1 VNEDSVRES
10 AQAILDAIGSPAD
23 LTLVRCGHSA
33 AVELAT
39 AGGRR
44 LVRDEDETIKM
55 LGARRMSDTPGLDFN
70 EIDLEQLSS
79 VRGDTALLAGCD
91 FSRSHQDVAPRAL
104 AIAEM
109 RFRRVIVLP
118 CSADPSDETV
128 ADVLERTQ
136 ALVFA
141 REPESLR
148 VISRLCESRLAC
160 DCAFFYDFSP
170 FRDLPGRG
178 MLNAF
183 RSDLNYERLQPLP
196 DDNDDISAR
205 VLDVG
210 EWLDAIAPHE
220 AVRTDRAEVLIA
232 AALMGK
238 RVEFDDP
245 LDSSLQSIADW
256 ALGAFNVSR
265 IARDDPVVV
274 EPAELA
280 PGAARTL
287 ARLRDQARSTHAQL
301 NAEQQSRCRVSAVIL
316 TQGRPRFLRR
326 AIDSLED
333 AGAAVRAVVIDN
345 NSSAAA
351 APAIEAVCESRPD
364 TLLYRSEH
372 NLRCAGGRN
381 LGTSLTDAE
390 FVLFLDDDAELLPGA
405 LAHLVAELDADP
417 DTAAVTATLVRP
429 DGTIQHSGG
438 AVHVEQEIIN
448 FELLGDGLQF
458 ATEALPPSGPTGWIP
473 MTVALIRRD
482 VLLEQPIDEQM
493 SAYFEDN
500 VWSYDVSRT
509 RPRCFR
515 RSREALALHHL
526 VPKHASGED
535 FVSRAGIVRL
545 FSSYAHFYERHGAL
559 LGPWLFDH
567 VPELRAADGSCDRAA
582 ARLLMEL
589 VNAKGLDWILMEWMN
604 GDLDGLLRAGG
615 WHVALRANR
624 VWLEESRAEVERSR
638 ADADRARAEAEHF
651 AGQARTARAQTAHDA
666 HTISTLDAQLNA
678 ANLRL
683 RLVQESVTWQLFQR
697 TRHRV
702 FGFLGGES
710 SSGVAA
716 LQSSLRYVGRHLR
729 QREPVAVAQADRA
742 SPAPARPQA
751 RGPIE
756 LPTSE
761 QPNVSIVIPLYAHA
775 ELTRAA
781 LDSIRDSTQDVRYDV
796 ILVDDAADAGTKA
809 LLSQVRGATVI
820 TNDHNVGYIR
830 AIHRGVESA
839 RGRWLVLCN
848 NDIEVQPGW
857 LSALLACGESSPEVA
872 IVAPKYVSPDGA
884 LSEAGAVIWRDGTG
898 LNYGRGDA
906 PTSCHYEYRREI
918 DYGSAAA
925 LLVRRDFWLGVGG
938 FDERF
943 LPMYYEDT
951 DLCFEARARDLRV
964 MFEPRALVVHHEGAT
979 AGTDESSGHKRHQQS
994 NRPKFVEKWHERLE
1008 TEHLPNGTDGWLG
1021 ATARAGLRVLV
1032 VDHRTPM
1039 WDRESGALRMRGIL
1053 ESLLEL
1059 GCHVTFLPDNLLPMQ
1074 PYTRELQRLG
1084 IEVLYGIE
1092 IPGDLE
1098 RIVPGMSMVLLSRPQ
1113 VAAHWLDLVRERAP
1127 DALVVYDT
1135 VDLHWL
1141 REARRATVAVGPGQR
1156 ELVMTRKARA
1166 MRELELGLVRAC
1178 DATIVVTDNERDQ
1191 VLADVPDATVHVVPN
1206 VNRTREHV
1214 PGPEARTGVVFV
1226 GGFEH
1231 PPNLDAAVA
1240 LVRDV
1245 MPLVWRELP
1254 EVPVTIVG
1262 SDPPPEVTSLAGPR
1276 VTVAG
1281 WVPDLEPLLD
1291 RSQALVAPL
1300 TYGAGLKGKVTQA
1313 LASGLPVVTTPIG
1326 AEGLEATDGEELLI
1340 ATAPAD
1346 LAARVIR
1353 VLTDEQLW
1361 RQLSTSGRALASR
1374 TCSPSVM
1381 TARLGQLLDD
1391 AKALQPSAAATRG
1404 A

>member
-1 VNEDSVRES
+1 VGES
-10 AQAILDAIGSPAD
+10 GQAILDAVGTPGD
-23 LTLVRCGHSA
+23 LTLVRCALGP
-33 AVELAT
+33 AVELA
-39 AGGRR
+39 AA
-44 LVRDEDETIKM
+44 
-55 LGARRMSDTPGLDFN
+55 GARRLLRDARDTTSATGALGSSGTSHLDFN
-70 EIDLEQLSS
+70 EIGLEQLCGA
-79 VRGDTALLAGCD
+79 RGDTALLVGCD
-91 FSRSHQDVAPRAL
+91 FSRHHRDVAPRAL
-104 AIAEM
+104 AIAEL

-128 ADVLERTQ
+128 TDALERTQ

-148 VISRLCESRLAC
+148 AISGLCEALLAC
-160 DCAFFYDFSP
+160 DCAFFYDFSSC
-170 FRDLPGRG
+170 RNLPGQG
-178 MLNAF
+178 VLNAF
-183 RSDLNYERLQPLP
+183 RSDLNHARLRPLP
-196 DDNDDISAR
+196 DDNDDISLRA
-205 VLDVG
+205 LNMDD
-210 EWLDAIAPHE
+210 WLEAIASHDV
-220 AVRTDRAEVLIA
+220 VRTDRAEVLVA

-245 LDSSLQSIADW
+245 VDSSLRSIADW

-265 IARDDPVVV
+265 IAHGDPVVV

-280 PGAARTL
+280 PVAARTL
-287 ARLRDQARSTHAQL
+287 ARLRDQASSTHAQL
-301 NAEQQSRCRVSAVIL
+301 NAEQQSGCRVSAVIL

-326 AIDSLED
+326 VLDSLND
-333 AGAAVRAVVIDN
+333 AGAAVQAIVIDN
-345 NSSAAA
+345 NSSIAMV
-351 APAIEAVCESRPD
+351 PAIETACESRPG
-364 TLLYRSEH
+364 TLLRRSER
-372 NLRCAGGRN
+372 NLGGAGGRN
-381 LGTSLTDAE
+381 LGVDIAQTE
-390 FVLFLDDDAELLPGA
+390 FVLFLDDDAELVAGA
-405 LAHLVAELDADP
+405 VAWLMSELDEHSEAV
-417 DTAAVTATLVRP
+417 AVTATVIRP
-429 DGTIQHSGG
+429 DGAIQHSGG
-438 AVHVEQEIIN
+438 GVQVDDGVIE
-448 FELLGDGLQF
+448 FELLGDGRPFSQD
-458 ATEALPPSGPTGWIP
+458 ALDPTGPSGWMPVGA
-473 MTVALIRRD
+473 ALVRRE
-482 VLLEQPIDEQM
+482 VLHAHPFDEAM
-493 SAYFEDN
+493 APYFEDN
-500 VWSYDVSRT
+500 EWSQSVSEARAG
-509 RPRCFR
+509 CFR

-545 FSSYAHFYERHGAL
+545 FSSYARFYERHGAL

-567 VPELRAADGSCDRAA
+567 VPELRAADGSCDRSAA
-582 ARLLMEL
+582 GLLMEL
-589 VNAKGLDWILMEWMN
+589 VKAKGVDWILMEWMN

-615 WHVALRANR
+615 WHVALRANKI
-624 VWLEESRAEVERSR
+624 WLEESRAEVGRSRAHAERSR
-638 ADADRARAEAEHF
+638 AEAERL
-651 AGQARTARAQTAHDA
+651 AGEVRTARAQAAHDA
-666 HTISTLDAQLNA
+666 HTISALDAQLNA
-678 ANLRL
+678 SNLQL
-683 RLVQESVTWQLFQR
+683 RRVQESVTWQLFQR

-702 FGFLGGES
+702 FGLLGGERT
-710 SSGVAA
+710 SGVAA
-716 LQSSLRYVGRHLR
+716 LQSSLRYVGRHLG
-729 QREPVAVAQADRA
+729 QRGPSAVPQDGRTGSAPSRRRAQ
-742 SPAPARPQA
+742 
-751 RGPIE
+751 GPIE
-756 LPTSE
+756 LVTSE
-761 QPNVSIVIPLYAHA
+761 QPTVSIVIPLYAHA
-775 ELTRAA
+775 ELSRAA
-781 LDSIRDSTQDVRYDV
+781 LDSIRDNTQDIGYEV

-809 LLSQVRGATVI
+809 LLGKVRGATVI

-830 AIHRGVESA
+830 SVQHGVESA

-857 LSALLACGESSPEVA
+857 LSALLACGESSSDVA
-872 IVAPKYVSPDGA
+872 IVAPKYVSSDGT

-898 LNYGRGDA
+898 LNYGRGDS
-906 PTSCHYEYRREI
+906 PTSCRYEYRREI

-925 LLVRRDFWLGVGG
+925 LLVRRDFWLEVGG

-964 MFEPRALVVHHEGAT
+964 MYEPRALVVHHEGAT

-994 NRPKFVEKWHERLE
+994 NRPKFVQKWHERLQI
-1008 TEHLPNGTDGWLG
+1008 EHLPNGTDGWLG
-1021 ATARAGLRVLV
+1021 ATARAAHRVLV
-1032 VDHRTPM
+1032 VDYRTPM
-1039 WDRESGALRMRGIL
+1039 WDRESGALRMKGIL
-1053 ESLLEL
+1053 ESLLAL

-1084 IEVLYGIE
+1084 VEVLYGIE

-1113 VAAHWLDLVRERAP
+1113 VAAHWLDLVRECAP
-1127 DALVVYDT
+1127 GALVVYDT
-1135 VDLHWL
+1135 VDLHWV
-1141 REARRATVAVGPGQR
+1141 REARRATVALGPGER

-1166 MRELELGLVRAC
+1166 MRELELGLIRAC

-1191 VLADVPDATVHVVPN
+1191 VLADVPDATVHVVAN

-1254 EVPVTIVG
+1254 DVAVMIVG
-1262 SDPPPEVTSLAGPR
+1262 SDPPPEVSSLAGPR

-1291 RSQALVAPL
+1291 RSRTLVAPL

-1313 LASGLPVVTTPIG
+1313 LASGLPVVTTPVG

-1340 ATAPAD
+1340 AAAAPD

-1353 VLTDEQLW
+1353 VLTDDQLW
-1361 RQLSTSGRALASR
+1361 RQLSALGQDLARR

-1381 TARLGQLLDD
+1381 TTRLGQLLDD
-1391 AKALQPSAAATRG
+1391 ASALQLRTAATRG
-1404 A
+1404 V